1 WLGSALKIG
10 AKLLPSV
17 VGLFQKKKK

>member
-1 WLGSALKIG
+1 FLGALLKIG

-17 VGLFQKKKK
+17 VGLFKKKQQ

>member
-1 WLGSALKIG
+1 FLGGLMKIG

-17 VGLFQKKKK
+17 IGLFKKKQ

>member
-17 VGLFQKKKK
+17 VGLFKKKKQ